1 MMNLSGILSGERS
14 TLAVNVSFDMD
25 QTNNNKHDLRFS
37 SPVVLN
43 GIIVK
48 TDDRLVLNAKLSA
61 KVKGQCARCLD
72 DADVSVS
79 EDVIV
84 YLVSGNEIF
93 SEEYDTYVIS
103 ENHVDLM
110 DLCFI
115 EILNQ
120 IPYKLLCK
128 EDCLGMCPVC
138 GSNFNKVQC
147 KCSMSDDNIDVRF
160 DKLKEMIK

>member
-1 MMNLSGILSGERS
+1 MNLSEILSGERS
-14 TLAVNVSFDMD
+14 TLAVDVSFDKE
-25 QTNNNKHDLRFS
+25 QANNNEYGLRFS

-48 TDDRLVLNAKLSA
+48 TDDQLVLNAKLSA
-61 KVKGQCARCLD
+61 SVIGQCARCLD
-72 DADVSVS
+72 DVDVSVS
-79 EDVIV
+79 EDIIV
-84 YLVSGNEIF
+84 YLVSGDEIF
-93 SEEYDTYVIS
+93 LEEHDTYVIS

-120 IPYKLLCK
+120 VPYKLLCK

-147 KCSMSDDNIDVRF
+147 KCSMSDENIDARF

>member
-1 MMNLSGILSGERS
+1 M
-14 TLAVNVSFDMD
+14 
-25 QTNNNKHDLRFS
+25 
-37 SPVVLN
+37 
-43 GIIVK
+43 
-48 TDDRLVLNAKLSA
+48 
-61 KVKGQCARCLD
+61 
-72 DADVSVS
+72 SVS
-79 EDVIV
+79 EDIIV
-84 YLVSGNEIF
+84 YLVSGDEIF
-93 SEEYDTYVIS
+93 LEEHDTYVIS

-147 KCSMSDDNIDVRF
+147 KCSMSDENIDARF
-160 DKLKEMIK
+160 DKLKEIIK

>member
-14 TLAVNVSFDMD
+14 TLAVDVSFDMD

-48 TDDRLVLNAKLSA
+48 TDDRLVLDAKLSA
-61 KVKGQCARCLD
+61 NVKCQCARCLD
-72 DADVSVS
+72 DADVSVD
-79 EDVIV
+79 EDIIV
-84 YLVSGNEIF
+84 YLVSGDEIF